1 MSDIHVFIE
10 HFQGKVADISYVC
23 LAQAKVIAS
32 KSGSKV
38 VAVLMGDKVE
48 ALSKDPPRG

>member
-10 HFQGKVADISYVC
+10 HFQGKVADISFIC
-23 LAQAKVIAS
+23 LAQAKEIAS

-48 ALSKDPPRG
+48 SLAKESVGR